1 MNFSMFILETA
12 AIVKAVITA
21 KIENAAYSDMR

>member
-12 AIVKAVITA
+12 AIVKPVITA
-21 KIENAAYSDMR
+21 KIENAAYSDVR